1 MNRLETP
8 SPSLQDCPDGVNF
21 LTSLL
26 MQFHEIGAVELTLA
40 RQEVRIYFY
49 SHLLPNSASWQ
60 SLETLLQ
67 RSWKAFFLLQKLTPT
82 ICQFDQAKPL
92 RASSARLSYTQDID
106 ESLDDIES
114 FCVVRD
120 ITSLTPEEICLISS
134 LVRESLS
141 DALCGFETFDSPSH
155 FDPEEQ
161 QERLAVS
168 LQRIR
173 NQKQAIV
180 LRAMRDENRILI
192 YADGGNE

>member
-1 MNRLETP
+1 MNRLESP
-8 SPSLQDCPDGVNF
+8 SASLQDCPDGVNF

-26 MQFHEIGAVELTLA
+26 MQFHEIGAVELTLI
-40 RQEVRIYFY
+40 RQEIRIYFY
-49 SHLLPNSASWQ
+49 SHLLQDSSCWTG
-60 SLETLLQ
+60 LETLLK
-67 RSWKAFFLLQKLTPT
+67 RSWKAFFLLQKLSPNLFEF
-82 ICQFDQAKPL
+82 IQAQPL
-92 RASSARLSYTQDID
+92 RATSARLSYTQDID

-120 ITSLTPEEICLISS
+120 IATLSPEEIFMISS
-134 LVRESLS
+134 LVREQLG
-141 DALCGFETFDSPSH
+141 DALCGFEMFESQAH
-155 FDPEEQ
+155 FDHEEQ

-192 YADGGNE
+192 YADGGIE